1 MKLEIENSEYPEKL
15 RKIEN
20 PPKQIYLKGNYK
32 LIKTPGIAIIGSR
45 KCTSYGE
52 KITIKFSK
60 ELSLYGLT
68 IISGMAQGI
77 DSFAH
82 IGSIETTGN
91 TIAVLPSGFN
101 NIYPEENK
109 ELYEKILENGGL
121 LISEYEENEKA
132 SSEKFLERNR
142 IVSGLSIGTL
152 VIEGGYRSGT
162 SVTANLSKKQGKN
175 VFCIPSS
182 LENSKGI
189 TPNKLIKEGAY
200 LVTQVQDIICKYPE
214 LKLNKKNI
222 ETKIIKDYKIND
234 EYKEIYNI
242 LDKEKQIHINE
253 ITKRLKIDISEV
265 SYKLMMMELEDKV
278 VSFPGNNYKRK

>member
-1 MKLEIENSEYPEKL
+1 MKLGIENFEYPEEL
-15 RKIEN
+15 RKIEK
-20 PPKQIYLKGNYK
+20 PPKQIYLRGNYK

-52 KITIKFSK
+52 KMAIKFSK

-68 IISGMAQGI
+68 IISGMAKGI

-82 IGSIETTGN
+82 IGSIEATGN

-132 SSEKFLERNR
+132 SSKNFLERNR
-142 IVSGLSIGTL
+142 IVSGLAIGTL

-162 SVTANLSKKQGKN
+162 SITANLSKKQGKN

-189 TPNKLIKEGAY
+189 TPNRLIKEGAY
-200 LVTQVQDIICKYPE
+200 LVTQVEDIICKYPE
-214 LKLNKKNI
+214 LKLNK
-222 ETKIIKDYKIND
+222 
-234 EYKEIYNI
+234 
-242 LDKEKQIHINE
+242 
-253 ITKRLKIDISEV
+253 
-265 SYKLMMMELEDKV
+265 
-278 VSFPGNNYKRK
+278 